1 MMSID
6 LFFKYSSS
14 QEDVKSRLNKYLYSE
29 DEQFNQLTLN
39 YLGKWI
45 WVYFEKNNDNTDILT
60 IELSHAFSVEEQAIF
75 VGEMQSLGFTIDEE

>member
-1 MMSID
+1 MSINI
-6 LFFKYSSS
+6 FFKYSSS

-39 YLGKWI
+39 FLGKWV
-45 WVYFEKNNDNTDILT
+45 WVYFEKDTDILT